1 MEGCSFMKIHIDEE
15 FLSICKKI
23 KEKNLSVDEWR
34 LVESDDM
41 FQSSNFCGGYDTI
54 EDAFCFSYYDQ
65 EKKEFWFQIDL
76 SEIGQIL
83 DGVKTSLS
91 VRSAC

>member
-1 MEGCSFMKIHIDEE
+1 
-15 FLSICKKI
+15 
-23 KEKNLSVDEWR
+23 
-34 LVESDDM
+34 M